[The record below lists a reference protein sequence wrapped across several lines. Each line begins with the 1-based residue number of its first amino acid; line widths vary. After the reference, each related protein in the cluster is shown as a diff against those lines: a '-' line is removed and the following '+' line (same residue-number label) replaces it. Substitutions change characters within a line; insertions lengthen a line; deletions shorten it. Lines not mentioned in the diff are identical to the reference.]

1 MGNRDNEQIVKML
14 GEMQRL
20 KNTKT
25 LIIGFLLIIMGGVM
39 LALSQLFGG
48 TEIQDFLSGFMLG
61 ISISEMLIGIFLLGR
76 YLAHRN
82 AKD

>member
-1 MGNRDNEQIVKML
+1 
-14 GEMQRL
+14 
-20 KNTKT
+20 
-25 LIIGFLLIIMGGVM
+25 M